1 MVKILS
7 LWLIVMFAAVTV
19 QAMTYSCR
27 DKQGK
32 LYVTDNL
39 QTLPAEC
46 RGQTQKVESKDPD
59 NLNYVPA
66 QADPRGSGEHFQQQV
81 RAVEREQ
88 KQKKERTEKLLQRA
102 EQLADQYKQAVREK
116 NNATRRWSYNSRAVI
131 QKADERIKQAREGKK
146 QLLAEIKEE
155 NISRQDEE
163 RIVSRLDESAE

>member
-1 MVKILS
+1 MAKILS

-19 QAMTYSCR
+19 QATTYSCR

-39 QTLPAEC
+39 QALPAEC
-46 RGQTQKVESKDPD
+46 RGRTQKVEAKDPD

-66 QADPRGSGEHFQQQV
+66 QADPRGAEEQFQQEV
-81 RAVEREQ
+81 RDVEREQ

-102 EQLADQYKQAVREK
+102 EQLAEQYKQAVQEK
-116 NNATRRWSYNSRAVI
+116 NSATRRWSYNSREVI

-146 QLLAEIKEE
+146 QLLAEIKKE
-155 NISRQDEE
+155 NISRQDEVM
-163 RIVSRLDESAE
+163 IVSRLDEIED